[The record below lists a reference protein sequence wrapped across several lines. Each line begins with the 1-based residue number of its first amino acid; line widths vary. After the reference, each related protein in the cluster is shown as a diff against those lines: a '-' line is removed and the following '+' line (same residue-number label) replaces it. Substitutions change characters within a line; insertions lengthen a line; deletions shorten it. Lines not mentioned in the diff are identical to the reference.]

1 MNKSINLALQGGG
14 AHGAFTWGVLDTLLD
29 DERISISAIS
39 GASAGAVNA
48 VAVADGLVQGGREG
62 ARERLS
68 DLWRSIS
75 RVGQLT
81 PVRRS
86 LWNQWRG
93 DWSLDNSTTYRFFDM
108 LTRMFSP
115 NEFNVFD
122 VNLLRDVVDRQI
134 DFERVAR
141 CSELQLYLSA
151 THVRT
156 GRVRVFGRE
165 EITLDVVL
173 ASACL
178 PRLFKTVMIEGEP
191 YWDGGFM
198 GNPPLHPFIYHCTAR
213 DVVLVQINPF
223 ERREIPRTAV
233 DIENRIN
240 EITFNSS
247 LMGELRAIDF
257 VTRLIDAGKL
267 DENEY
272 KRMYM
277 HMIGAED
284 ELEPLRASSK
294 FNTEWRFLEHLFEIG
309 RRAATQWLEL
319 HADALGQRNSVDIR
333 SLFAEDE
340 PPDTERERHAQNAS
354 PRAT

>member
-1 MNKSINLALQGGG
+1 MNKPINLALQGGG
-14 AHGAFTWGVLDTLLD
+14 AHGAFTWGVLDALLED
-29 DERISISAIS
+29 QRVDIHAIS

-48 VAVADGLVQGGREG
+48 VAVADGLVRGGRDG
-62 ARERLS
+62 ARERLAT
-68 DLWRSIS
+68 LWRTIS
-75 RVGQLT
+75 RVGQVT
-81 PVRRS
+81 PIRRS

-93 DWSLDNSTTYRFFDM
+93 DWSLDNSVTYRFFDM
-108 LTRMFSP
+108 LTRMLSP

-122 VNLLRDVVDRQI
+122 VNLLRDVVSGQI
-134 DFERVAR
+134 DFDRVAC
-141 CSELQLYLSA
+141 CSDIQLYLSA

-178 PRLFKTVMIEGEP
+178 PRLFKTVMVDEEP

-198 GNPPLHPFIYHCTAR
+198 GNPPLHPFVYHCTAR

-223 ERREIPRTAV
+223 ERREIPRSAI

-267 DENEY
+267 DASEY

-277 HMIGAED
+277 HLISAE
-284 ELEPLRASSK
+284 EQLEPLRASSK
-294 FNTEWRFLEHLFEIG
+294 FNTEWRFLEHLFNIG
-309 RRAATQWLEL
+309 RQSATEWLER
-319 HADALGQRNSVDIR
+319 HYDKLGERSSVHIR
-333 SLFAEDE
+333 SLFAGEDG
-340 PPDTERERHAQNAS
+340 PDASQNAS
-354 PRAT
+354 PNAT